1 MGITRRRPKHVL
13 EGKRDE
19 EQHAQA
25 KRELAAIKGALPT
38 SNRIVISQD
47 EAEFHLFPYLVLV
60 WGLVGSPQPR
70 IKTPGKSEKR
80 VLYGGLNLKTG
91 RLTSYW
97 ASTKSGPRFIS
108 FLDCLLAEYHGQSV
122 LLIAD
127 NGSFHHTK
135 AVEAYLAEH
144 GEQLEVKWLPSYCP
158 DLNDIERTWRRLK
171 ASHASN
177 FLFNSLDALVENVR
191 KGIAEL
197 NSRCAPLMSSD

>member
-1 MGITRRRPKHVL
+1 
-13 EGKRDE
+13 
-19 EQHAQA
+19 
-25 KRELAAIKGALPT
+25 
-38 SNRIVISQD
+38 RIVISPD

-70 IKTPGKSEKR
+70 VRTPGKNEKR

-91 RLTSYW
+91 RLTSHW
-97 ASTKSGPRFIS
+97 APTKSGIHFIA
-108 FLDCLLAEYHGQSV
+108 FLDCLLAEYPAQNV

-135 AVEAYLAEH
+135 AVQAYLEAH
-144 GEQLEVKWLPSYCP
+144 ADRLEVKWLPSYCP

-177 FLFNSLDALVENVR
+177 FLFNSLDALVDNVR
-191 KGIAEL
+191 KGIAEM
-197 NSRCAPLMSSD
+197 NSRCGSITSSK